1 MVYDKKIRTIIRSIK
16 HISDCYLVD
25 TEYFNECAATDRLI
39 ERIIEKSKEL
49 EAYHNKRFD
58 ICKERKEKE
67 LLRR

>member
-1 MVYDKKIRTIIRSIK
+1 MVYDRKIKQIVKSINIISN
-16 HISDCYLVD
+16 HYLTD
-25 TEYFNECAATDRLI
+25 TKFFNECAATDRLI
-39 ERIIEKSKEL
+39 ERIIDRAKEL